1 MFFIALPKR
10 KRRRNVR
17 QVPDSDFR
25 HAFKFHVGSVLLI
38 DLVSSVPL
46 GRPWRG
52 DGRAYRADV
61 TSFAAGFS
69 LHHSIILLLWCGVHS
84 SNLIRA
90 WRVAV
95 KTIHVCLASRIDIS
109 TYHHRLANSGLIRDT
124 CTMSSSI
131 FAVATH
137 KIIESTLVCRIGE
150 YPQRISHLELAC
162 AGISKKSI

>member
-1 MFFIALPKR
+1 MFFIVLTKR
-10 KRRRNVR
+10 KRRHNMR

-52 DGRAYRADV
+52 DRRTYRADV

-69 LHHSIILLLWCGVHS
+69 LHHSIILLLCGVHS

-90 WRVAV
+90 MACRSQDYSRLSRV
-95 KTIHVCLASRIDIS
+95 KDRYL
-109 TYHHRLANSGLIRDT
+109 YL
-124 CTMSSSI
+124 SSS
-131 FAVATH
+131 T
-137 KIIESTLVCRIGE
+137 R
-150 YPQRISHLELAC
+150 
-162 AGISKKSI
+162 